1 MVDDRV
7 AEVQEPDA
15 RVPRASRP
23 SPSPSPSPALPALS
37 LIHACS
43 QKPYKGKLEI
53 NAVDLTDPDGFANSY
68 IASKIEINEEE
79 TEQKF
84 TPPPSASSLHILA
97 VAASGAEAATPEA
110 ATAEA
115 ATAKA
120 ATATS
125 PGEFCEDQSSAGVLD
140 FGIIGETPASLSVQ
154 AARKPAAKQPAAKQP
169 AAKQPAAKPQ
179 SPAGTGGDAPKA
191 PKCKRKRP
199 PLRAVQPRVRRI
211 PLYAPRPRPSTE
223 ALTLHPRPMQVSP
236 MELSEYEMQRLDN
249 IKRNN
254 GVLAGLGIEPLHP
267 AKKAKVHPSSPYP
280 GAPPPPPAPHAR
292 CT

>member
-23 SPSPSPSPALPALS
+23 SPSPYPSPALPALS

-115 ATAKA
+115 ATAEAATAKA

-191 PKCKRKRP
+191 PKCKMAQGEWAGKP
-199 PLRAVQPRVRRI
+199 AVW
-211 PLYAPRPRPSTE
+211 PRPRS
-223 ALTLHPRPMQVSP
+223 RPVGSP
-236 MELSEYEMQRLDN
+236 
-249 IKRNN
+249 
-254 GVLAGLGIEPLHP
+254 G
-267 AKKAKVHPSSPYP
+267 
-280 GAPPPPPAPHAR
+280 
-292 CT
+292 